1 MKTSIAS
8 PLTKLERP
16 NGKSA
21 FTAESVNTTPI
32 KSPSAPNPIKPEA
45 RKTPAQWKRVMMTL
59 GTVAL
64 ALGLAGELW
73 WHYMLAPWT
82 RDGRVRAE
90 TVEVASDISGRVTA
104 LNVIDN
110 QFVYKGDVLFIVDP
124 DYYRYALAQAEAA
137 VQNAKV
143 DLENKQE
150 LAQRRKRLD
159 SGAVISKE
167 ELQTYTNSAA
177 QAVANHQQALATR
190 DVAQLNMN
198 RTNVYAPVDGYVTN
212 LHLRVGDYAMPG
224 ATKLAILDSD
234 SFWVAGY
241 FEETKLPR
249 VKPGYFVRIKLMGV
263 GPEIEGH
270 VESISSGI
278 ADSNAGGAGA
288 GLANVDPIFTWV
300 RLAQRIPVRIH
311 MDRIPPDVKVVA
323 GQTCTVV
330 VTPPGKSQSS
340 LTSKYKPEVI
350 GVNQ

>member
-1 MKTSIAS
+1 M
-8 PLTKLERP
+8 
-16 NGKSA
+16 
-21 FTAESVNTTPI
+21 
-32 KSPSAPNPIKPEA
+32 KPEV
-45 RKTPAQWKRVMMTL
+45 RKPPGQWKRVMMTL

-64 ALGLAGELW
+64 ALGLTGELW
-73 WHYMLAPWT
+73 WHYMRAPWT

-90 TVEVASDISGRVTA
+90 IVDVASDISGRVTA

-110 QFVYKGDVLFIVDP
+110 QFVHKGDVLFIVDP

-177 QAVANHQQALATR
+177 QAVANYQQALATR

-198 RTNVYAPVDGYVTN
+198 RTNVYAPVNGYVTN

-224 ATKLAILDSD
+224 ATKLTILDSD

-278 ADSNAGGAGA
+278 ADSNAGGTGA

-300 RLAQRIPVRIH
+300 RLAQRIPVRID

-330 VTPPGKSQSS
+330 VTSSKKPQSE
-340 LTSKYKPEVI
+340 LTSKYNPDVVDVI
-350 GVNQ
+350 VKKLSNEGP